1 MMMTFST
8 DKARFQQPSS
18 VYSVGDDLYIKG
30 SSDVPPKPKAVKPS
44 SKPKKSKGNKGN
56 KGKEKKNK
64 KKH

>member
-30 SSDVPPKPKAVKPS
+30 SSDVPPKPKAVKPPG
-44 SKPKKSKGNKGN
+44 KEKKSKGNKGKGKKN
-56 KGKEKKNK
+56 KGK